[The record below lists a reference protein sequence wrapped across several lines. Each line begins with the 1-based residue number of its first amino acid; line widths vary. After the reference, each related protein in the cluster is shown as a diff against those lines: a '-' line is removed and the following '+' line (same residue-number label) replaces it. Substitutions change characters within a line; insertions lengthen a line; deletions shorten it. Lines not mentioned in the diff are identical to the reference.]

1 MSSVPSPSSASA
13 AATVTLFSP
22 SDGDGGVDRM
32 LVNLATGLDAI
43 GVTVQF
49 VISRPDNP
57 FLDRLSAG
65 VQVLTCP
72 QAGEPLRRWLADHL
86 AGDAPAALL
95 SARLADDEV
104 AVAARASTATPT
116 RVYLRVGTTFSAR
129 QRAQRRHLLAR
140 WWENRRLRRVLRRAD
155 RVLCVSSG
163 VAEDLQE
170 LCSLPPDKLAVLPNP
185 VITEDLPLL
194 AAAPVDHPWLAAD
207 AAIPVVIGIGRLATS
222 KNFPLLLQA
231 FARVRKQRPTRL
243 LVLGEGRQRARL
255 LALSHRLSIA
265 SDVDLPGFVS
275 NPYAYLARAAAF
287 VLSSNVEGSP
297 NALVEALACGCPVVA
312 TDCPS
317 GPREILQGGRLGRLV
332 PLGDPRAMAEAIL
345 ATLDGPRP
353 GADVAQ
359 TLAPYE
365 ARASARAYALAMGL
379 PVTPV
384 PTPPR

>member
-1 MSSVPSPSSASA
+1 V
-13 AATVTLFSP
+13 ATVTLFSP

-57 FLDRLSAG
+57 FLGRLSAG

-353 GADVAQ
+353 GADVAEA
-359 TLAPYE
+359 LAPYE
-365 ARASARAYALAMGL
+365 VRASARAYALAMGL
-379 PVTPV
+379 SVTPAG
-384 PTPPR
+384 TPPR